1 MLGISPNQN
10 QLNMFSNTL
19 KQILN
24 PKHTVVQLAEEMPWY
39 EFDLHYQHLYSE
51 TGMPGK
57 PIRLMVGL
65 IILKQL
71 KNLSDV
77 EVVKQ

>member
-1 MLGISPNQN
+1 
-10 QLNMFSNTL
+10 MFSNTL

-24 PKHTVVQLAEEMPWY
+24 PKHSLVLLADEIPWH

-51 TGMPGK
+51 TRMPGK
-57 PIRLMVGL
+57 PIRLIVGL

-71 KNLSDV
+71 KKLSD
-77 EVVKQ
+77 EEIVKQYCS